1 MARHEVMKCTC
12 PLCGADSSYYEIDYG
27 ERHYYQCPT
36 CTKFIITERAEKHI
50 RQSGGLPADF
60 STAAI
65 DATKGNDHR
74 VLEIR
79 CGYGATEQA
88 GFTLKVVDKADY
100 PSI

>member
-1 MARHEVMKCTC
+1 MARDEIVQCAC

-36 CTKFIITERAEKHI
+36 CTKFILTERAEKQI
-50 RQSGGLPADF
+50 RQSTTLPAHF
-60 STAAI
+60 SVEAVAA
-65 DATKGNDHR
+65 TRGNDLR

-79 CGYGATEQA
+79 YGYGSSEQA
-88 GFTLKVVDKADY
+88 GFSMKVVDKADY